1 MILKDNAY
9 IHSAQCLVDTKHS
22 KNACYICILNSEF
35 RIHLEIPVHL
45 KHKLG
50 GKALFSYV

>member
-22 KNACYICILNSEF
+22 INACYICILNSEF

-45 KHKLG
+45 KHKLV